1 MTTYKAINES
11 SGRRQAHKQR
21 RDCEVDPARQHDQ
34 SGDHMDRT
42 IDERCIGAVSED
54 ASGKTT
60 TKSTHGKVI
69 DLSLA
74 GPGNYVAKRGFLTEL
89 VWFFLEAC
97 FINNKLIPVSAVRV
111 CLLRAFG
118 ARIGKNCR
126 MPHPIRVKA
135 PWNLQV
141 GDNCWFGVDAWI
153 YNQTDIRIGNNVCIS
168 QGAFLT
174 TGSHDV
180 AGNMDLQVAPI
191 VIEDGVWITSKCVVQ
206 MGVTIGRSAVV
217 TPMSVVHRSL
227 EAEGVYG
234 GNPVRFIRKRFP
246 V

>member
-1 MTTYKAINES
+1 MHREKVKYAGELTRGGQMDRAVEQDCVDAAGDARTQT
-11 SGRRQAHKQR
+11 QAQAQTR
-21 RDCEVDPARQHDQ
+21 TPAR
-34 SGDHMDRT
+34 
-42 IDERCIGAVSED
+42 
-54 ASGKTT
+54 
-60 TKSTHGKVI
+60 GKVI

-74 GPGNYVAKRGFLTEL
+74 GPGNFVAKRGFITEL
-89 VWFFLEAC
+89 VWFFLEAAL
-97 FINNKLIPVSAVRV
+97 INNRFIPVSFVRV
-111 CLLRAFG
+111 ALLRAFG

-135 PWNLQV
+135 PWNLTV

-153 YNQTDIRIGNNVCIS
+153 YNQTDIRIGNDVCIS

-180 AGNMDLQVAPI
+180 AGNMDLQVATI

-217 TPMSVVHRSL
+217 TPLSVVHRSL

-246 V
+246 E